1 MADRDKRR
9 EVAETPTAFT
19 GPISHAKLFRHGGS
33 QAVRLPKAFRFEGE
47 EVTVRKEGDAVILEP
62 VKVVRP
68 KTDEEWSAFWAEL
81 DANGSGDFPERE
93 QPPMQERNYD
103 W

>member
-1 MADRDKRR
+1 MSDRDESR
-9 EVAETPTAFT
+9 EVAEATTAFT

-47 EVTVRKEGDAVILEP
+47 EVTVRKEGEAVILEP